1 MHKPAQQHT
10 HSAGV
15 IGLLAML
22 GLASLALTG
31 CAPPVYNVRPSSAPP
46 PPPPSVEI
54 YFYPT
59 KGQSKAQQERDRY
72 ECYLWAV
79 KQSGF
84 DPSQGQLAPHQ
95 RVEVVPATP
104 PGAETAAGAMTGAV
118 VGSILSRP
126 RDRGEG
132 LVFGAIAGA
141 MLGAAS
147 EQAKQEQ
154 AAQIQQQYDAKDAE
168 NYARL
173 DRQARDY
180 RRAMTA
186 CLEGRGYTVR

>member
-1 MHKPAQQHT
+1 MHTLAGRPFYKP
-10 HSAGV
+10 GMLIV
-15 IGLLAML
+15 L
-22 GLASLALTG
+22 GLSFSVLAG
-31 CAPPVYNVRPSSAPP
+31 CAPPVYSVRPSATPP
-46 PPPPSVEI
+46 PPMPSVEI

-59 KGQSKAQQERDRY
+59 KGQSKQQQERDRY

-79 KQSGF
+79 KQTGF
-84 DPSQGQLAPHQ
+84 DPGQAQLAPHQ
-95 RVEVVPATP
+95 RVDVVPATP
-104 PGAETAAGAMTGAV
+104 PGAETAAGAVTGAV
-118 VGSILSRP
+118 VGSMLSRP
-126 RDRGEG
+126 RDSGQG
-132 LVFGAIAGA
+132 MVFGAIAGA

-154 AAQIQQQYDAKDAE
+154 AAQIQQRYDSRDAA

-173 DRQARDY
+173 DQQARDY

>member
-1 MHKPAQQHT
+1 MITHTQRKRHKRAAILN
-10 HSAGV
+10 SLIVFAAG
-15 IGLLAML
+15 L
-22 GLASLALTG
+22 SLVA
-31 CAPPVYNVRPSSAPP
+31 CAPPVYRVRPSAAPP

-59 KGQSKAQQERDRY
+59 KGQTRQQQERDRY

-84 DPSQGQLAPHQ
+84 DPAQSQLAPHQ
-95 RVEVVPATP
+95 RVEVVPANP
-104 PGAETAAGAMTGAV
+104 PGSDVAAGAVSGAV
-118 VGSILSRP
+118 VGSILSGRH
-126 RDRGEG
+126 DRGQG
-132 LVFGAIAGA
+132 MVFGAITGALLGAGA
-141 MLGAAS
+141 

-154 AAQIQQQYDAKDAE
+154 AARIQQQYDAKDAE
-168 NYARL
+168 QYARL

-186 CLEGRGYTVR
+186 CLEGRGYSVR